1 MVTTFIQLFDSN
13 LGRLRVT
20 AFVEGVS
27 LLVLVFVGMPLRYMA
42 DIDAV
47 SRAVGP
53 VHGVLFLL
61 YVVQVIQVGI
71 EYRWS
76 LVRILLMLVASFFPF
91 GTFVADMRVLEP
103 LYRRHTP

>member
-1 MVTTFIQLFDSN
+1 MTTFIRLFDSN

-47 SRAVGP
+47 SQAVGP

-61 YVVQVIQVGI
+61 YVVQVIQVGV

-76 LVRILLMLVASFFPF
+76 IVRILLMLAASFFPF
-91 GTFVADMRVLEP
+91 GTFVADARILAP
-103 LYRRHTP
+103 LYRTTTS